1 MKAKEFTKNRWSLI
15 VTDSDKSTWAN
26 ELVDLVQNAYRHTN
40 LGSFVQN
47 AAQVSASDWVA
58 LDWDPDPELD
68 CTVFYRSARPNE
80 AWTGYKIQGI
90 GHDGQAESKQ
100 RVLARVKNLLGKP
113 GTWIESSD
121 SLARTL
127 GRLGLEPVTDLKVL
141 NKLFPNTNLRM
152 VSDKSYERDAGGRRI
167 REQVFGNP
175 I

>member
-1 MKAKEFTKNRWSLI
+1 MKANEFTKNRWSLI
-15 VTDSDKSTWAN
+15 VTDNDKTNWAK
-26 ELVDLVQNAYRHTN
+26 ELIDLVQNAYKNTN

-47 AAQVSASDWVA
+47 SHQVRASDWVA

-80 AWTGYKIQGI
+80 AWSGYKIQGI

-100 RVLARVKNLLGKP
+100 KVLARVKNLLSKP

-127 GRLGLEPVTDLKVL
+127 GKLGLEPVTDEETLHR
-141 NKLFPNTNLRM
+141 LFPNTNLRM
-152 VSDKSYERDAGGRRI
+152 MSDQSYERDAGGRRI
-167 REQVFGNP
+167 REQVFGRP